1 MKPLSIFIGII
12 LFSFSACQSYRLN
25 KADRKMKS
33 GEYYEASLLFKKI
46 YAKASPHKRTF
57 RSSIAYKLGD
67 CYRLVNRTQQ
77 AIHAY
82 RQALKHNTSDSC
94 LLLYLAQMYQ
104 KNGQY
109 KDAINYYDRYLLSD
123 TCSQLAKN
131 GITGSKK
138 APDWLQYPTR
148 HIVNKI
154 SKTDSIPQT
163 GYATSLSDEKYMY
176 FSTDTLKGYGGKDL
190 FRVHITGNHIGTIE
204 NLGPT
209 INTEGNETEPYICR
223 DGTLYFSSNG
233 HPGLGGLDIF
243 KAAPTSSGEWL
254 IENLKFPMN
263 SSGDDFNI
271 LFTEKGEKA
280 GFFNSNRNNK
290 RGQTDTYSFKLSPIN
305 MYIEGIV
312 KDINEIPIDNAT
324 IRIVGEDGLNKK
336 IKTEKAG
343 HFRTRLTHNTEYI
356 MMASASGHLNQSFA
370 LKTGPEEESET
381 YIVDFYLSPVDN
393 PIVIENIFY
402 DFNQAVFR
410 SDSKKALNKILKLL
424 NDNPDISIEIGAHT
438 DEKGTKQY
446 NEQLSQ
452 DRALAV
458 ANYLTTAGIN
468 SKRLKTKGYGKNKPV
483 IINSKTAY
491 KFKFLKEGDTLTNTF
506 IKRLTQKEQELAN
519 QINRRTEIKI
529 IKNDSGSL

>member
-1 MKPLSIFIGII
+1 
-12 LFSFSACQSYRLN
+12 
-25 KADRKMKS
+25 MKS

-67 CYRLVNRTQQ
+67 CYRLANRTQQ

-82 RQALKHNTSDSC
+82 RQALRYNTSDSC

-123 TCSQLAKN
+123 TCSQPAKN

-138 APDWLQYPTR
+138 APDWLQHPTR

-154 SKTDSIPQT
+154 SKTDSIPQM

-209 INTEGNETEPYICR
+209 INTEGDETEPYICR
-223 DGTLYFSSNG
+223 DGTLYFSSGG

-243 KAAPTSSGEWL
+243 KATPTPSGEWL

-263 SSGDDFNI
+263 SSGDDFNL
-271 LFTEKGEKA
+271 LFIEKDEEA

-305 MYIEGIV
+305 IYIEGIV
-312 KDINEIPIDNAT
+312 KDINEIPIDSAT
-324 IRIVGEDGLNKK
+324 IRIVGEDGSNKK

-343 HFRTRLTHNTEYI
+343 YFRTRLVHNTKYV
-356 MMASASGHLNQSFA
+356 MMASASGFLNQSFA
-370 LKTGPEEESET
+370 LKTEPEEQSET
-381 YIVDFYLSPVDN
+381 YMVDFYLSPVDA

-402 DFNQAVFR
+402 DFNQTVFR
-410 SDSKKALNKILKLL
+410 PDSKKALDGILRLL
-424 NDNPDISIEIGAHT
+424 NDNPDIKIEIGAHT
-438 DEKGTKQY
+438 DGKGTKQY

-452 DRALAV
+452 HRALSV
-458 ANYLTTAGIN
+458 ANYLAKAGI
-468 SKRLKTKGYGKNKPV
+468 SPKRLKTKGYGKNKPV
-483 IINSKTAY
+483 IINSKTAS
-491 KFKFLKEGDTLTNTF
+491 KFNFLKEGDTLTNTF
-506 IKRLTQKEQELAN
+506 VKQLTYKEQELVN
-519 QINRRTEIKI
+519 QINRRTEITV
-529 IKNDSGSL
+529 IKNDSGPL

>member
-1 MKPLSIFIGII
+1 
-12 LFSFSACQSYRLN
+12 
-25 KADRKMKS
+25 MKS

-67 CYRLVNRTQQ
+67 CYRLANRTQQ

-82 RQALKHNTSDSC
+82 RQALRYNTSDSC

-123 TCSQLAKN
+123 TCSQPAKN

-138 APDWLQYPTR
+138 APDWLQHPTR

-204 NLGPT
+204 NLGST

-223 DGTLYFSSNG
+223 DGTLYFSSSG

-243 KAAPTSSGEWL
+243 KATPTPSGEWL

-263 SSGDDFNI
+263 SSGDDFNL
-271 LFTEKGEKA
+271 LFIEKDEEA

-305 MYIEGIV
+305 IYIEGIV
-312 KDINEIPIDNAT
+312 KDINEIPIDSAT
-324 IRIVGEDGLNKK
+324 IRIVGENGLNKK

-343 HFRTRLTHNTEYI
+343 YFRTRLVHNTKYV
-356 MMASASGHLNQSFA
+356 MMASASGFLNQSFA
-370 LKTGPEEESET
+370 LKTEPEEQSET
-381 YIVDFYLSPVDN
+381 YMVDFYLSPVDA

-402 DFNQAVFR
+402 DFNQTVFR
-410 SDSKKALNKILKLL
+410 PDSKKALDGILRLL
-424 NDNPDISIEIGAHT
+424 NDNPDIKIEIGAHT
-438 DEKGTKQY
+438 DGKGTKQY
-446 NEQLSQ
+446 NEELSQ
-452 DRALAV
+452 HRALSV
-458 ANYLTTAGIN
+458 ANYLAKAGI
-468 SKRLKTKGYGKNKPV
+468 SPKRLKTKGYGKNKPV
-483 IINSKTAY
+483 IINSKTAS
-491 KFKFLKEGDTLTNTF
+491 KFNFLKEGDTLTNTF
-506 IKRLTQKEQELAN
+506 VKQLTYKEQELVN
-519 QINRRTEIKI
+519 QINRRTEITV
-529 IKNDSGSL
+529 IKNDSGPL